1 MKYVLG
7 LLLVCL
13 AAIAA
18 VVMWPAG
25 IDLIRPFRSPD
36 VTVQQQL
43 EPPPEASS
51 QAKVK
56 PAWKPTKSRVPE
68 THAVIEPAPTQAE
81 SAGKPTVAG
90 DPTPAATQ
98 TEAIVKTYGDPAV
111 SIRRVERGHDLETLV
126 YTRNRGKDVSAISL
140 KDGKVSSQS
149 GVTPAMDSPA
159 PRPAEPTAALVARPP
174 EPQPA
179 AIAIPQAAE
188 APKTIPK
195 APDKTLAAV
204 PTATKPP
211 GQASAQGNA
220 GTCGEY
226 RNGKLT
232 VKPCSQVPESP
243 GDWLAKGAGAA
254 SN

>member
-7 LLLVCL
+7 LLLLCL

-36 VTVQQQL
+36 VTVRQQP
-43 EPPPEASS
+43 EAPPEASS
-51 QAKVK
+51 QAKAK
-56 PAWKPTKSRVPE
+56 PASRPAKSRVPE
-68 THAVIEPAPTQAE
+68 TSSVVELAPAEAE
-81 SAGKPTVAG
+81 SAANPTAVG
-90 DPTPAATQ
+90 DPTPVATQ
-98 TEAIVKTYGDPAV
+98 TDAMVKTYGDPAV
-111 SIRRVERGHDLETLV
+111 SIIGIDHGHDLETLV
-126 YTRNRGKDVSAISL
+126 YTRNHGKEVTSISL

-149 GVTPAMDSPA
+149 GAAPAANSPA
-159 PRPAEPTAALVARPP
+159 PQPSERTAAVIARPP
-174 EPQPA
+174 EPRPN
-179 AIAIPQAAE
+179 AIPSATE
-188 APKTIPK
+188 APKSIPK
-195 APDKTLAAV
+195 VSDGTLAPV
-204 PTATKPP
+204 PTGTKPR
-211 GQASAQGNA
+211 GQPSAQTNA

-243 GDWLAKGAGAA
+243 GDWLAKGSGAA

>member
-7 LLLVCL
+7 LLLLCL

-18 VVMWPAG
+18 VVLWPAAV
-25 IDLIRPFRSPD
+25 DLLRANGSPD
-36 VTVQQQL
+36 VIVRQRP

-56 PAWKPTKSRVPE
+56 SVRRLAESPHVE
-68 THAVIEPAPTQAE
+68 THAVIEPAGSQEE
-81 SAGKPTVAG
+81 SAGKPMVAG
-90 DPTPAATQ
+90 DAVPAAAQDDTIA
-98 TEAIVKTYGDPAV
+98 TPYGSPAV
-111 SIRRVERGHDLETLV
+111 SIVGIDHGHDLETLV
-126 YTRNRGKDVSAISL
+126 YTRNHGKEVTSISL

-149 GVTPAMDSPA
+149 AVAPPLASPA
-159 PRPAEPTAALVARPP
+159 PQIKTQTAAVIARPA

-179 AIAIPQAAE
+179 AVAIPPAVE
-188 APKTIPK
+188 APKSVPK
-195 APDKTLAAV
+195 VADRTLAAV
-204 PTATKPP
+204 PAATKPP
-211 GQASAQGNA
+211 GQPSAQGNA

-243 GDWLAKGAGAA
+243 GDWLAKGSGAA